1 MIVSLKYYADT
12 TESTGC
18 FISSC
23 NLMPVTG
30 TLNKTFQNSV
40 SHWQPNVP
48 PIVETYFF
56 YFLFPPLAFPF
67 MKFYASVSRMKTFLL
82 RREMF
87 SHLNFLS
94 GTMLTLN
101 FAAKLSISSRI
112 WVVAEWCRKVYF
124 VRLALIPRD
133 TDIRENQWIICI
145 KWNYPLCAGK
155 SRSGDGRAILIF
167 ICYLYKEKQQM
178 MLARGRDLYAAN
190 KLMVSDTLTA
200 SSLILALIFRFSF
213 TK

>member
-1 MIVSLKYYADT
+1 
-12 TESTGC
+12 
-18 FISSC
+18 
-23 NLMPVTG
+23 
-30 TLNKTFQNSV
+30 
-40 SHWQPNVP
+40 
-48 PIVETYFF
+48 
-56 YFLFPPLAFPF
+56 
-67 MKFYASVSRMKTFLL
+67 MKTFLL

-87 SHLNFLS
+87 SHRNFLS

-200 SSLILALIFRFSF
+200 LPWSWHKYSGFHLPNNLICINFLGPDKYANCFYLPPTKKHFFVSASSCFKSVLLNDH
-213 TK
+213 T